1 MSKKDAIAEA
11 ARLQAVYTAAREKC
25 AASKTPENMDATV
38 RASREHSDFLVAHDL
53 SPKSKGRAC
62 RAGRAQHALQAAM
75 TAENVRRHEMSK
87 AWRASNA

>member
-11 ARLQAVYTAAREKC
+11 ARLEAVYTAAL
-25 AASKTPENMDATV
+25 AAARTNKTPENMEEV
-38 RASREHSDFLVAHDL
+38 RRASCEHSDFLVAHNL
-53 SPKSKGRAC
+53 IEKPKGRAC

-75 TAENVRRHEMSK
+75 TAENVRRYEMAK